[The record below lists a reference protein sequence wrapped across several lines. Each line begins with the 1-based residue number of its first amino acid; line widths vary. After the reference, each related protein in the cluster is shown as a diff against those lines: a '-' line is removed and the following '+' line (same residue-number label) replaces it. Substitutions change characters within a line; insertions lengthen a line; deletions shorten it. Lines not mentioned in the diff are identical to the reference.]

1 MDNVGAVLD
10 ACVLF
15 PMYLRDTLLSTAEAG
30 LYLPYWSHKILDEAV
45 GNIVS
50 TGKMS
55 AEKAMKLEEIIKKAF
70 PGAMVEVPVG
80 LADVMAN
87 HPKDRHVLAAAVA
100 AKADVIVTDNL
111 KDFPPKAL
119 APWNIKVQS
128 PDDFLSDLFDEY
140 PDEVAQVIQRQVNK
154 YKKTKKDVLE
164 LLDFYVKNNVIST
177 FASHLLF
184 YQYSEE
190 VVKTVKKA
198 LNKCGRSAPEGGQF
212 LEGEK
217 YRLWQQGQTLT
228 VIAKD
233 SRGEIL
239 RVQDSEIMGE
249 LSPADVKA
257 FQAFQKFALILD

>member
-1 MDNVGAVLD
+1 M
-10 ACVLF
+10 
-15 PMYLRDTLLSTAEAG
+15 
-30 LYLPYWSHKILDEAV
+30 
-45 GNIVS
+45 
-50 TGKMS
+50 
-55 AEKAMKLEEIIKKAF
+55 
-70 PGAMVEVPVG
+70 
-80 LADVMAN
+80 
-87 HPKDRHVLAAAVA
+87 
-100 AKADVIVTDNL
+100 
-111 KDFPPKAL
+111 
-119 APWNIKVQS
+119 
-128 PDDFLSDLFDEY
+128 
-140 PDEVAQVIQRQVNK
+140 
-154 YKKTKKDVLE
+154 
-164 LLDFYVKNNVIST
+164 IST

-228 VIAKD
+228 ITAKD

-257 FQAFQKFALILD
+257 FQKFALILD